1 MVKASN
7 HIHTT
12 VMQLNSMGVFLVV
25 DEVLVERLGHDLL
38 DFRFLFLNA
47 SVTVQDVGETRE
59 GPYHK

>member
-1 MVKASN
+1 
-7 HIHTT
+7 
-12 VMQLNSMGVFLVV
+12 MGVFLVV